1 MSNAHET
8 PIARRPLT
16 ERVKEVARQSQ
27 ESALY
32 RAYLRYKVQ
41 RGSRLAASITYFAFL
56 SLFPLLAVAVAITA
70 AVLGDSGV
78 SRLRDQIEKS
88 LPGLG
93 DKLSL
98 DSLVANAATVG
109 VISAILLVWSGLSW
123 VNAARGC
130 LRTVW
135 AVEDNPG
142 PLVLRKLADLA
153 SLCGLGLA
161 AGVSLGASA
170 ATSNLAARILRGI
183 GLAQSALAQAILWAL
198 GTGVGIA
205 ASTVM
210 FAYLLAG
217 IPRLR
222 VPHGVLIRAALV
234 AAVLFEAAK
243 VLVGVYLGHVAGRSV
258 YGAFGVPIALLL
270 WFDLTFQ
277 LLLFLAAWTATRTE
291 DVLKGMR

>member
-1 MSNAHET
+1 VHET
-8 PIARRPLT
+8 SVPRAPLT
-16 ERVKEVARQSQ
+16 ERAKAAARQSQ
-27 ESALY
+27 ESALF
-32 RAYLRYKVQ
+32 RAYLRYKTQ
-41 RGSRLAASITYFAFL
+41 RGSRLAAAITYFAFL

-70 AVLGDSGV
+70 AALGDSGV
-78 SRLRDQIEKS
+78 DRLRDQIEKS
-88 LPGLG
+88 LPGLSE
-93 DKLSL
+93 KLSV
-98 DSLVANAATVG
+98 DSLVAHAATVG
-109 VISAILLVWSGLSW
+109 VISAMLLVWSGLSW
-123 VNAARGC
+123 VNAARGS

-142 PLVLRKLADLA
+142 SFVLRKLADLA

-161 AGVSLGASA
+161 AGISLGASA
-170 ATSNLAARILRGI
+170 ITSNLAARILRGL
-183 GLAQSALAQAILWAL
+183 GLEQSGIAQAILWVV
-198 GTGVGIA
+198 GTGIGIA

-217 IPRLR
+217 IPRLH
-222 VPHGVLIRAALV
+222 VPHGVLVRAALV

-243 VLVGVYLGHVAGRSV
+243 VLIGVYLGHVAGRSV

-291 DVLKGMR
+291 DALKG

>member
-1 MSNAHET
+1 VSNAHKT
-8 PIARRPLT
+8 PIPRVPLT
-16 ERVKEVARQSQ
+16 ERAKEAARQSQ
-27 ESALY
+27 ESALF

-78 SRLRDQIEKS
+78 SQLRSQIEKS
-88 LPGLG
+88 LPGLS

-98 DSLVANAATVG
+98 DSLVAHAATVG
-109 VISAILLVWSGLSW
+109 VISAMLLVWTGLSW

-142 PLVLRKLADLA
+142 SLALRKLADLV

-161 AGVSLGASA
+161 AGISLGASA
-170 ATSNLAARILRGI
+170 ITSNLAARLLRAI
-183 GLAQSALAQAILWAL
+183 GLAQSAIAEAILWVV
-198 GTGVGIA
+198 GTGIGIA

-217 IPRLR
+217 IPRLH
-222 VPHGVLIRAALV
+222 VPHGILVRASLV
-234 AAVLFEAAK
+234 AAVLFEVAK
-243 VLVGVYLGHVAGRSV
+243 LLVGVYLGHVAGRSV
-258 YGAFGVPIALLL
+258 YGAFGVPIAVLL
-270 WFDLTFQ
+270 WLDLTFQ
-277 LLLFLAAWTATRTE
+277 SLLFLAAWTATRTE
-291 DVLKGMR
+291 DALKG

>member
-1 MSNAHET
+1 MHET
-8 PIARRPLT
+8 PIPRASLSERARAVAQEAQKSPLF
-16 ERVKEVARQSQ
+16 
-27 ESALY
+27 

-41 RGSRLAASITYFAFL
+41 RGRRLAASITYFAFL

-70 AVLGDSGV
+70 AALGDSGV
-78 SRLRDQIEKS
+78 QQLRDQIEKS
-88 LPGLG
+88 LPGLS

-98 DSLVANAATVG
+98 DSLVAHAATVG
-109 VISAILLVWSGLSW
+109 LISAVLLLWSGLSW

-142 PLVLRKLADLA
+142 SFVLRKLADLA

-170 ATSNLAARILRGI
+170 VTSSLTVRVLHGI
-183 GLAQSALAQAILWAL
+183 GLAQSALAEAILWVV
-198 GTGVGIA
+198 GTGIGIA

-217 IPRLR
+217 IPRLH
-222 VPHGVLIRAALV
+222 VPHGVLLRAALV

-243 VLVGVYLGHVAGRSV
+243 VLIGIYLGHVAGRSV
-258 YGAFGVPIALLL
+258 YGAFGAPIAVLL

-291 DVLKGMR
+291 DALKG

>member
-1 MSNAHET
+1 MRET
-8 PIARRPLT
+8 PVLRALAT
-16 ERVKEVARQSQ
+16 ERVKAAARQSQ
-27 ESALY
+27 ESALF

-70 AVLGDSGV
+70 AVLGESGV
-78 SRLRDQIEKS
+78 HRLRDQIEKS

-93 DKLSL
+93 DKLSV
-98 DSLVANAATVG
+98 DSLVHNAATVG
-109 VISAILLVWSGLSW
+109 VISALLLAWSGLSW
-123 VNAARGC
+123 VNATRGC

-135 AVEDNPG
+135 AIEDNPG
-142 PLVLRKLADLA
+142 PVVLRKLADLA

-170 ATSNLAARILRGI
+170 VTTSLAARILRGL
-183 GLAQSALAQAILWAL
+183 GLAQSTVAQAVLWVL
-198 GTGVGIA
+198 GTAIGLA

-210 FAYLLAG
+210 FGYLLAG

-222 VPHGVLIRAALV
+222 VPYGVLVRASLV
-234 AAVLFEAAK
+234 AAVVFEVAK
-243 VLVGVYLGHVAGRSV
+243 VLVATYLSRVAGRNV
-258 YGAFGVPIALLL
+258 YGAFGVPIALLV

-291 DVLKGMR
+291 DALKG

>member
-1 MSNAHET
+1 MHET
-8 PIARRPLT
+8 PIPRASLS
-16 ERVKEVARQSQ
+16 ERAKAAAQ
-27 ESALY
+27 ESQKSPLF
-32 RAYLRYKVQ
+32 RAYLRYKVR

-78 SRLRDQIEKS
+78 HELQDQIGKS
-88 LPGLG
+88 LPGLS

-98 DSLVANAATVG
+98 DSLVAHAATVG
-109 VISAILLVWSGLSW
+109 VISAMLLVWSGLSW

-142 PLVLRKLADLA
+142 SFALRKLADLA

-161 AGVSLGASA
+161 AGISLSASA
-170 ATSNLAARILRGI
+170 ATSSLTARILRGI
-183 GLAQSALAQAILWAL
+183 GLAQSVLAQAILWVV
-198 GTGVGIA
+198 GTGIGIA

-217 IPRLR
+217 IPRLH
-222 VPHGVLIRAALV
+222 VPHGVLLRAALV

-243 VLVGVYLGHVAGRSV
+243 VLVGIYLGHVAGRSV
-258 YGAFGVPIALLL
+258 YGAFGVPIAVLL

-291 DVLKGMR
+291 DALKG